1 LIFYRS
7 KKLFIRDIITHAE
20 YDRGR
25 WKK

>member
-7 KKLFIRDIITHAE
+7 KKLFIRGVITHAE
-20 YDRGR
+20 HNKGR